1 MNSNRNLVSLIT
13 SEETPPGLQ
22 VLADLNSIAVT
33 QELELIEVVT
43 GFETENKYDILNPEK
58 NQQILFAREDTSDW
72 NRMRWGSMR
81 AFDMSVYNIRNEEI
95 LHMKRFLRCTGC
107 CCFCCLQ
114 KMEIYAPPGN
124 LLGTIEQLWAFCKP
138 KLVVNDSQG
147 NALFKIKGPFCVW
160 GTVDFVVTSAKN
172 GAEIGIIEKKWRG
185 YAAENYTDADIFGM
199 DFKQDPSVEVTIMI
213 IDILNLKLLL
223 LQCSTRRRVCYLVLS
238 F

>member
-199 DFKQDPSVEVTIMI
+199 DFKQDPSVQVTIMF
-213 IDILNLKLLL
+213 IDILNL
-223 LQCSTRRRVCYLVLS
+223 
-238 F
+238 